1 MSNVIL
7 PISIWAA
14 IGLAGLS
21 LLVMGLSG
29 LRSVYYGKV
38 QPLTIGLVL
47 IPGVL
52 VVVLRLVFGGAET
65 PWVQAGMFTLV
76 IMFGLLLLAMVATGL
91 RQLARSAFS

>member
-7 PISIWAA
+7 PIALWAA

-21 LLVMGLSG
+21 ILVMGITG

-38 QPLTIGLVL
+38 QPLTIGVIA

-52 VVVLRLVFGGAET
+52 VLVLGGVMET
-65 PWVQAGMFTLV
+65 WVQAGIYTLA
-76 IMFGLLLLAMVATGL
+76 IMFGLLILAMLLTGL
-91 RQLARSAFS
+91 RQAAQGAFG